1 MSGSARHD
9 GLPSGVEAD
18 ARPLSGWPSHPNR
31 LVGREKDLEA
41 LHVLLLRGTVRL
53 VTVTGP
59 PGVGKTRCAIEL
71 AAAITPEFD
80 AGAVFVDLAPVRDA
94 GMVADA
100 IARALGVADHPDRPA
115 LRRLQDHLS
124 DRNVLLLLDNF
135 EHVIAAAGAVAD
147 LLAACPHVKVLVTSR
162 QPLHIRWE
170 HRYNLSPLAL
180 PDETARSDRAALTRA
195 PAAALF
201 IERARASD
209 ARFSVDE
216 RAAPIV
222 AEICGRLDGLPLAIE
237 LAAAWSGALGLDAI
251 RSRLSNA
258 QALPLSG
265 PRDVPERQRTLVDA
279 IAWSYDLLNEAER
292 RVFRALGAFAGEI
305 PPDAIEAVCEGLRV
319 DILTPVAGLVD
330 KNLLTRVEDGETRFR
345 MLETIREFA
354 DERLELTGEAD
365 GVRRRHASWFLA
377 LAQRAERFIWSE
389 HQAAWFERLER
400 AHDNIRAALHWCL
413 SGGDEETGVLLTA
426 AMHRFWFAHGYIR
439 DGLRWCRIAA
449 SKQRVSATGRALALR
464 NLAFFLHHQGERE
477 QALELAEQAA
487 ALARSVGDPSLMI
500 WVLLGLG
507 QAMQVS
513 GDLERSERVYGEMLE
528 IARRAGD
535 DTQVARALNNIGTLL
550 LIRGDKERG
559 RRLLE
564 EALAIA
570 RPRHD
575 KWLTSLVTGSLGQA
589 LAPEDPGQG
598 LKLLEESLA
607 LSHEIGHRWL
617 TVRGLEELAGMLAP
631 TDRAEVAAE
640 LLGATES
647 LRDVF
652 GFRPGPGSEARVNA
666 TAASARDRLR
676 SAAFDAAWSK
686 GKRMT
691 ADEAVALALGRN
703 VPARSE
709 PLQRP
714 GGLTGREVQIVLA
727 IARGLTNRQI
737 AEKLE
742 ISERTVDAHMQNV
755 RNKLG
760 MERRAQIAAWASA
773 HLPESASP

>member
-9 GLPSGVEAD
+9 RLPSGAEAD
-18 ARPLSGWPSHPNR
+18 ARPLNGWPSHPNR

-41 LHVLLLRGTVRL
+41 LHVLFLRGTARL

-80 AGAVFVDLAPVRDA
+80 AGAVFVDLAPVRNA

-100 IARALGVADHPDRPA
+100 IARALGVADHPDRPV

-124 DRNVLLLLDNF
+124 DRNILLLLDNF
-135 EHVIAAAGAVAD
+135 EHVIPAAGDVAD
-147 LLAACPHVKVLVTSR
+147 LRAACPHVKVLVTSR

-170 HRYNLSPLAL
+170 HRY
-180 PDETARSDRAALTRA
+180 T
-195 PAAALF
+195 LF

-319 DILTPVAGLVD
+319 DVLTPVAGLVD
-330 KNLLTRVEDGETRFR
+330 KNLLTRVEDGEARFR

-389 HQAAWFERLER
+389 HQAGWFERLEN
-400 AHDNIRAALHWCL
+400 AHDNIRAALQWCL
-413 SGGDEETGVLLTA
+413 IGGDEETGVLLTA
-426 AMHRFWFAHGYIR
+426 AMHRFWFAHGYFR
-439 DGLRWCRIAA
+439 GRTGTGARACGAGRGARPVGGRPLADDMGSAGVGAGDG
-449 SKQRVSATGRALALR
+449 
-464 NLAFFLHHQGERE
+464 GER
-477 QALELAEQAA
+477 
-487 ALARSVGDPSLMI
+487 
-500 WVLLGLG
+500 
-507 QAMQVS
+507 
-513 GDLERSERVYGEMLE
+513 
-528 IARRAGD
+528 
-535 DTQVARALNNIGTLL
+535 
-550 LIRGDKERG
+550 
-559 RRLLE
+559 
-564 EALAIA
+564 
-570 RPRHD
+570 
-575 KWLTSLVTGSLGQA
+575 
-589 LAPEDPGQG
+589 
-598 LKLLEESLA
+598 
-607 LSHEIGHRWL
+607 
-617 TVRGLEELAGMLAP
+617 
-631 TDRAEVAAE
+631 
-640 LLGATES
+640 
-647 LRDVF
+647 
-652 GFRPGPGSEARVNA
+652 
-666 TAASARDRLR
+666 
-676 SAAFDAAWSK
+676 
-686 GKRMT
+686 
-691 ADEAVALALGRN
+691 
-703 VPARSE
+703 
-709 PLQRP
+709 
-714 GGLTGREVQIVLA
+714 
-727 IARGLTNRQI
+727 
-737 AEKLE
+737 
-742 ISERTVDAHMQNV
+742 
-755 RNKLG
+755 
-760 MERRAQIAAWASA
+760 
-773 HLPESASP
+773 